1 MEVIDYLLHIDHYLE
16 SFLMQYQTWLYL
28 FLFLLIF
35 IETGL
40 VFMPFLPGD
49 SLLFAA
55 GMLTASYPQYLHI
68 YIVLSLLIAA
78 AILGDTLN
86 YFIGLKVGLKLLKKK
101 LFGKQIIQDKAL
113 QKTEHFFDKY
123 GKKTIIIARF
133 VPLVRT
139 IAPFIAGI
147 SRMHYPTFLRFNII
161 GGVLWVL
168 LITLLGYFLGKN
180 QTVKE
185 NFEIVIILI
194 ISLSLFPMIYE
205 LIREKFCS
213 KSES

>member
-1 MEVIDYLLHIDHYLE
+1 MEFLDYLLHIDQYLE
-16 SFLMQYQTWLYL
+16 TFLMQYQTWFYL

-55 GMLTASYPQYLHI
+55 GMLAATYPQHLHI
-68 YIVLSLLIAA
+68 SIVLALLIAA

-113 QKTEHFFDKY
+113 RKTEHFFEKY

-139 IAPFIAGI
+139 LAPFIAGI
-147 SRMHYPTFLRFNII
+147 SRMHYATFLRFNII

-180 QTVKE
+180 QIVKE
-185 NFEIVIILI
+185 NFEIVVILI
-194 ISLSLFPMIYE
+194 IGLSLLPVIYE
-205 LIREKFCS
+205 LIRERFFS